1 MKPDNIILE
10 CVVGSQMY
18 NLDTPESDIDI
29 KGIFVE
35 DPKNFWN
42 LNSPKEVKDHTDPDW
57 AYFELKKFCRLALK
71 MNPTIIELLYANEYL
86 QLTPIGKELVSIRD
100 KFLNKSA
107 VNSYLGYALQQVKRK
122 YRNASDITE
131 YRAGKHVRHTWRL
144 CKQYEQLATTGT
156 LQPRLTDEERV
167 ECFAFQEKS
176 YRECL
181 QWFLNEDEKLRRLPS
196 ILPDK
201 PDYEAINKFLINTYE
216 RIYNGS
222 DSTTITADK

>member
-1 MKPDNIILE
+1 MKPDNVILE

-29 KGIFVE
+29 KGIFME
-35 DPKNFWN
+35 DPKNFWS

-57 AYFELKKFCRLALK
+57 AYFELKKFCHLASK

-86 QLTPIGKELVSIRD
+86 QLSPIGEELIKNRD
-100 KFLNKSA
+100 MFLNKGA
-107 VNSYLGYALQQVKRK
+107 LNSYLGYALQQVKRK

-156 LQPRLTDEERV
+156 LQPRLTDEERA
-167 ECFAFQEKS
+167 ECFAFQECS

-181 QWFLNEDEKLRRLPS
+181 QWFLDEDKRLRDLSS

-201 PDYEAINKFLINTYE
+201 PDYDKINNFLVNTYE
-216 RIYNGS
+216 RIYNENH
-222 DSTTITADK
+222 